1 MGWERFHASCR
12 RHLRRPS
19 EDFALT
25 MAYFRSHRDA
35 GLLGPP
41 PRSSSLADSL
51 MQGMAR
57 MPADARAIAL
67 QRYATLDLDDLL
79 KPPPGLAR
87 VSLYLLLLSAML
99 VLMVSVFSLFVL
111 PSLQSFYADAG
122 HVLPEFS
129 QQVMRWAPALAVGVP
144 LLAGYVLASAL
155 ALRGLLP
162 SAESRVSAGRL
173 DWLLPSALRAQ
184 GARVRA
190 LVASPVIGV
199 DDVALK
205 HELAAMESEGVLLS
219 EELPAI
225 LRLQSHGLQRLA
237 ERFSVGLLL
246 LLSLA
251 VVASIAT
258 FLVAIYLPIFRM
270 GSTL

>member
-12 RHLRRPS
+12 RHLRRS
-19 EDFALT
+19 GEDFAATLE
-25 MAYFRSHRDA
+25 YFRSHRDA
-35 GLLGPP
+35 ALLGPP
-41 PRSSSLADSL
+41 PRSDSLADSL
-51 MQGMAR
+51 MQALAR
-57 MPADARAIAL
+57 MPVEAREIAL

-99 VLMVSVFSLFVL
+99 ILMVSIFSLFVL
-111 PSLQSFYADAG
+111 PSLQSFYVDAG
-122 HVLPEFS
+122 QALPEFS
-129 QQVMRWAPALAVGVP
+129 LQVMRWAPWFAVGVS

-162 SAESRVSAGRL
+162 SAGSRVSARRL
-173 DWLLPSALRAQ
+173 AWLLPLALRAQ
-184 GARVRA
+184 GTRVRA
-190 LVASPVIGV
+190 LVASPALAV
-199 DDVALK
+199 DDLALK
-205 HELAAMESEGVLLS
+205 HELAAMESEGLLLS

-225 LRLQSHGLQRLA
+225 LRLQAQGLQRRA

>member
-12 RHLRRPS
+12 RHLRLPS
-19 EDFALT
+19 KDFAAT
-25 MAYFRSHRDA
+25 QEYFRSYRDA
-35 GLLGPP
+35 ALLGSP
-41 PRSSSLADSL
+41 PRSNSLADSL
-51 MQGMAR
+51 MQALAR
-57 MPADARAIAL
+57 MPVEAREIAL
-67 QRYATLDLDDLL
+67 QRYATLDLNDLL

-87 VSLYLLLLSAML
+87 ASLYLLLLSAML
-99 VLMVSVFSLFVL
+99 ILMVSIFSLFVL
-111 PSLQSFYADAG
+111 PSLQSFHVDAG

-129 QQVMRWAPALAVGVP
+129 QQVMRWAPLLAVGVL

-162 SAESRVSAGRL
+162 SAGSSVSARRL
-173 DWLLPSALRAQ
+173 AWLLPSALRAQ

-190 LVASPVIGV
+190 LVACPALAV
-199 DDVALK
+199 DDLALK
-205 HELAAMESEGVLLS
+205 HELAAMESEGLLLS

-225 LRLQSHGLQRLA
+225 LRLQSQGLQRLA

-246 LLSLA
+246 LLASA
-251 VVASIAT
+251 VVTTIAT

>member
-12 RHLRRPS
+12 RHLRRS
-19 EDFALT
+19 GEDFAATLE
-25 MAYFRSHRDA
+25 YFRSHRDA
-35 GLLGPP
+35 ALLGPP
-41 PRSSSLADSL
+41 PRSDSLADSL
-51 MQGMAR
+51 MQALAR
-57 MPADARAIAL
+57 MPVEAREIAL

-79 KPPPGLAR
+79 KPPLGRAR

-99 VLMVSVFSLFVL
+99 ILMVSIFSLFVL
-111 PSLQSFYADAG
+111 PSLQSFYAAAG

-129 QQVMRWAPALAVGVP
+129 QQVMRWAPLLAVGVS
-144 LLAGYVLASAL
+144 LLAGYVLASAQ
-155 ALRGLLP
+155 ALQSLLP
-162 SAESRVSAGRL
+162 SAGSSVATGRL
-173 DWLLPSALRAQ
+173 AWLLPSALRAQ

-190 LVASPVIGV
+190 LVARPALAV
-199 DDVALK
+199 DDPALK
-205 HELAAMESEGVLLS
+205 HELAAMESEGLLLS

-225 LRLQSHGLQRLA
+225 LRLQAQGLQRRA

-258 FLVAIYLPIFRM
+258 FLIAIYLPIFRM
-270 GSTL
+270 GSSL